1 MHEVRYMISEASKLI
16 DVEQHTLRY
25 WEEELELNIS
35 RNEMGHRYYKNEDI
49 ELLKAIKILKE
60 KGYQLRAIK
69 MLIPTIQKNN
79 YSSVDSINKLRETCD
94 KQNFEELSDN
104 KVFTAIEQGSKNN
117 NDKVDRINCTNKDNT
132 TDKLEQFNKI
142 MKNLVNEALENNNG
156 ILAEVINEEVT
167 NSVIKEMDYLLRIKE
182 EREEERFKRFDR
194 TIREVQNAREQ
205 AAATKAFRKKK
216 KYKFFK

>member
-25 WEEELELNIS
+25 WEEELELSIS

-49 ELLKAIKILKE
+49 ELLKAIKVLKE

-69 MLIPTIQKNN
+69 MLIPTILKNN
-79 YSSVDSINKLRETCD
+79 CSDLDNINPLRETCD
-94 KQNFEELSDN
+94 KQDFKELSDN
-104 KVFTAIEQGSKNN
+104 QAFTAIEQDSNNN
-117 NDKVDRINCTNKDNT
+117 NDKVDSINYANVDNS

-142 MKNLVNEALENNNG
+142 MRNLVTEALENNNG

-194 TIREVQNAREQ
+194 TIREIQNARGQ
-205 AAATKAFRKKK
+205 AAATKTFKKKK
-216 KYKFFK
+216 KYKFFN

>member
-1 MHEVRYMISEASKLI
+1 MHKVRYMISEASKLI

-35 RNEMGHRYYKNEDI
+35 RNEMGHRYYKKEDI

-79 YSSVDSINKLRETCD
+79 YSSTDSVDKLRGTCD
-94 KQNFEELSDN
+94 KQNFEELLDN
-104 KVFTAIEQGSKNN
+104 KACAAIEQDSNN
-117 NDKVDRINCTNKDNT
+117 NDKVNSINHVNMDNP
-132 TDKLEQFNKI
+132 TDKLEQFSKI
-142 MKNLVNEALENNNG
+142 MRNLVNEALENNNG

-167 NSVIKEMDYLLRIKE
+167 NSVIKEMDYLIRIKE

-194 TIREVQNAREQ
+194 TIREVQNARQQ
-205 AAATKAFRKKK
+205 AAVTKVFRKKK
-216 KYKFFK
+216 KNKFFK

>member
-1 MHEVRYMISEASKLI
+1 MRWGIVITKMRIYNYLK
-16 DVEQHTLRY
+16 QLR
-25 WEEELELNIS
+25 S
-35 RNEMGHRYYKNEDI
+35 
-49 ELLKAIKILKE
+49 LKK

-69 MLIPTIQKNN
+69 MLILTIQKNN

-104 KVFTAIEQGSKNN
+104 KVFMAIEQGSKNN

-167 NSVIKEMDYLLRIKE
+167 NSVIKELDYLLRIKE

-194 TIREVQNAREQ
+194 TIR
-205 AAATKAFRKKK
+205 
-216 KYKFFK
+216 

>member
-35 RNEMGHRYYKNEDI
+35 RNEMGHRYYKEKDI
-49 ELLKAIKILKE
+49 ELIKAIKLLKE

-79 YSSVDSINKLRETCD
+79 YSTMDSNDKLT
-94 KQNFEELSDN
+94 DN
-104 KVFTAIEQGSKNN
+104 KVCRVIEQDLNN
-117 NDKVDRINCTNKDNT
+117 NDKINSVNHANVDNSI
-132 TDKLEQFNKI
+132 DKLEQFNKI
-142 MKNLVNEALENNNG
+142 IRDLISDALENNNG
-156 ILAEVINEEVT
+156 ILTEAINEEVT
-167 NSVIKEMDYLLRIKE
+167 NSVIKEMDYLIRIKE

-205 AAATKAFRKKK
+205 AAATKVFRKKK
-216 KYKFFK
+216 KHKFFK